1 MKVYAFVKIFYFDIL
16 HQNISED
23 GKFSLGKHTL
33 SVPMELYKLNRE
45 RLCKRLSEVLS
56 KDAYVLFQGGS
67 NMSHYSTD
75 VDYVFRQV
83 SSI

>member
-1 MKVYAFVKIFYFDIL
+1 MYTFVKLYCFDIL
-16 HQNISED
+16 HYNNSED

-45 RLCKRLSEVLS
+45 RLCKRLSEMLS
-56 KDAYVLFQGGS
+56 KDAYVLLQGGS
-67 NMSHYSTD
+67 NISHYSTD

-83 SSI
+83 SFV